1 MDKDY
6 IYEAFHNQEV
16 VMVSDK
22 RYCVNPLLDHI
33 PATEPELLHQVC
45 TEMSETID
53 FSKADILIGEEDRGG
68 YLCALMSH
76 IEQKPF
82 TLAKWNPVGLEG
94 EVSIGFRNAYTN
106 GTLFLNGIK
115 EFKGKNA
122 ILVEDLIDTGGT
134 ISAMIKLCKDNDIN
148 IIDVVAVAEKTNY
161 EGLKRIENETG
172 IKPKVLVQ
180 FYSDEKKS
188 KVLKRFIPSETN
200 KSSN

>member
-1 MDKDY
+1 
-6 IYEAFHNQEV
+6 
-16 VMVSDK
+16 MVSDK

-33 PATEPELLHQVC
+33 PATESELLQQVC
-45 TEMSETID
+45 SEMSKTID

-68 YLCALMSH
+68 YLCALMSY

-94 EVSIGFRNAYTN
+94 EVSIGFRNAYTH
-106 GTLFLNGIK
+106 GKLFLNGTK

-134 ISAMIKLCKDNDIN
+134 IVAMIKLCQANDIN
-148 IIDVVAVAEKTNY
+148 IIDVIAVAEKTNY
-161 EGLKRIENETG
+161 GGLQRIEDETG

-180 FYSDEKKS
+180 FFSDEKKS
-188 KVLKRFIPSETN
+188 KVVKRFIPDEDNS
-200 KSSN
+200 K

>member
-1 MDKDY
+1 MSKDY
-6 IYEAFHNQEV
+6 IYESFDNQDI

-33 PATEPELLHQVC
+33 PATESELLQQVC
-45 TEMSETID
+45 SEMSKTID

-68 YLCALMSH
+68 YLCALMSY

-94 EVSIGFRNAYTN
+94 EVSIGFRNAYTH
-106 GTLFLNGIK
+106 GKLFLNGTK

-134 ISAMIKLCKDNDIN
+134 IVAMIKLCQANDIN
-148 IIDVVAVAEKTNY
+148 IIDVIAVAEKTNY
-161 EGLKRIENETG
+161 GGLQRIEDETG

-180 FYSDEKKS
+180 FFSDEKKS
-188 KVLKRFIPSETN
+188 KVVKRFIPDEDNS
-200 KSSN
+200 K